1 MSQNTYNRYMNI
13 AVPGLIADA
22 EFTNKD
28 GLQAAEAIGLGLA
41 VIQKVGAPNQ
51 GRLPKANVSTIVFA
65 GDLITSNKVNLKVN
79 GLAMVEQVYDTSHA
93 HTMAH
98 IVTKIK
104 AIAGVKNAVLD
115 TSDTD
120 SRTILVYSNDGLDCL
135 VTAIVVTEGSTQ
147 TTGTATV
154 STTDTIYGVSIMSQ
168 AIQQPYPALNAPTL
182 YNNGAPVGCLLR
194 GRIWVIAETA
204 VTNGD
209 AVYMRFLGNGA
220 AILNPST
227 TGIGSGIGAY
237 AHSYASVAAL
247 ASALGITTGNVFN
260 TIDGRDTL
268 DGALTT
274 AKGSALVAGDSFVLA
289 SSSTCTYLPA
299 GYSAGFAK
307 DAGNFRNDVDSD
319 TAILVDGMEWRSST
333 TAPGQLALVD
343 INMPQ

>member
-1 MSQNTYNRYMNI
+1 MNV

-28 GLQAAEAIGLGLA
+28 GLQAAEDIGLGLG

-51 GRLPKANVSTIVFA
+51 GRLPKANISTIVFNA
-65 GDLITSNKVNLKVN
+65 DLKSTGGNDVINLKVN
-79 GLAMVEQVYDTSHA
+79 GHAMSPVTFNSTHA
-93 HTMAH
+93 ATMAL
-98 IVTKIK
+98 IVTAIK
-104 AIAGVKNAVLD
+104 AITGVKNAVLD
-115 TSDTD
+115 PADTD
-120 SRTILVYSNDGLDCL
+120 VRTILVYSNDGLDCL
-135 VTAIVVTEGSTQ
+135 VTNIVVVGST
-147 TTGTATV
+147 TPATGTATV

-168 AIQQPYPALNAPTL
+168 AIQQPYPALNAPIL
-182 YNNGAPVGCLLR
+182 YKNGAPVGCLLR
-194 GRIWVIAETA
+194 GRIWVLAETV

-220 AILNPST
+220 AILSAST
-227 TGIGSGIGAY
+227 TGIGSGVGAY

-247 ASALGITTGNVFN
+247 ATALGISTGNVFN

-268 DGALTT
+268 DGALAT
-274 AKGSALVAGDSFVLA
+274 AKGSGLVVGDSFILL
-289 SSSTCTYLPA
+289 SSSTCSYLPA

-307 DAGNFRNDVDSD
+307 NAGNFRNDEDSD

-333 TAPGQLALVD
+333 IAAGQLALVD